1 MKGRRRLR
9 ARWRVQ
15 APRNAAL
22 AQAEFIS
29 AEQVRSLWGSLRS
42 LLRGACGGPA
52 PEAVKVQIENMKKFV
67 QEREA

>member
-29 AEQVRSLWGSLRS
+29 AE
-42 LLRGACGGPA
+42 
-52 PEAVKVQIENMKKFV
+52 
-67 QEREA
+67 